1 MSQFATQRLKVR
13 QAGVAHNSCF
23 TIDDCFA
30 HLQLRRCFGDR
41 REFIGPVVTATRI
54 DGHTLGADVDLGT
67 IAVGLDFVDPTAPGG
82 GPLMEGGIARLDEAG
97 HGRLR
102 CPDRLA
108 AAAGR
113 HTLNR
118 GGTRNESNGPPG
130 SRFPPW
136 YRKLAEASQD
146 RALKL

>member
-1 MSQFATQRLKVR
+1 MIASR
-13 QAGVAHNSCF
+13 
-23 TIDDCFA
+23 
-30 HLQLRRCFGDR
+30 HLQLCRRFGDR

-82 GPLMEGGIARLDEAG
+82 GPLMEGRITRLDEAG

-102 CPDRLA
+102 CSDRLA
-108 AAAGR
+108 AASGR

-118 GGTRNESNGPPG
+118 GGTHSESNGLPG
-130 SRFPPW
+130 S
-136 YRKLAEASQD
+136 
-146 RALKL
+146 

>member
-54 DGHTLGADVDLGT
+54 DGHMLGADVDLGT

-82 GPLMEGGIARLDEAG
+82 GPLMEGRIARLDEAG
-97 HGRLR
+97 Q
-102 CPDRLA
+102 
-108 AAAGR
+108 
-113 HTLNR
+113 
-118 GGTRNESNGPPG
+118 GPPDAPTALPRPG
-130 SRFPPW
+130 VSVALPPTMLRTFSMTHSRP
-136 YRKLAEASQD
+136 A
-146 RALKL
+146 